1 MKERLADQEAAFK
14 DLFTREYDRLCQYA
28 LSYMQDAHLAEDVV
42 QDTFIRI
49 WETKRELIQTDHI
62 RFYLITAVKNNC
74 ISALRKQK
82 TQGVQLTEN
91 TPEPEPEP
99 HFMPHQHAEAEGE
112 QARKIADALNQL
124 PPKCKEIFLMI
135 KLHGMSYKQAA
146 ETLDLSVKTV
156 ENQMGKAIRIL
167 REFALAPSSAVYLI
181 LLLRKCLTGLLTLS

>member
-1 MKERLADQEAAFK
+1 MKERLADQEAQFK

-28 LSYMQDAHLAEDVV
+28 LTYMQDEHLAEDVV
-42 QDTFIRI
+42 QETFIRI

-82 TQGVQLTEN
+82 TRQELITDT

-99 HFMPHQHAEAEGE
+99 HFRPAQHQEAESE
-112 QARKIADALNQL
+112 QARKIAEALNQL

-146 ETLDLSVKTV
+146 DTLDLSVKTV
-156 ENQMGKAIRIL
+156 GNQMGKAIRIL
-167 REFALAPSSAVYLI
+167 REFALAPSLLLYLSLI
-181 LLLRKCLTGLLTLS
+181 LRKCLTLFS